1 MSESKQEKY
10 LFETVIPREVEST
23 VIEKRIEN
31 DKEIEVK
38 SKVKSI
44 KDIKVAIV
52 KPNRKLYKEAE
63 LFYSKTLAHYLRE
76 GLMPHSLVAKR
87 YANDGGPLT
96 EAEIK
101 RIEELRNEL
110 KGLEKQFF
118 DIVPDAAETGVNVQ
132 KSDILIKINKINAEI
147 SSIQNAYSD
156 IFDNTAEIKT
166 RNDTIEWWSLFL
178 IHLDEDSYARKEGE
192 VAIYKNLVGDDNFE
206 EKLIRLEA
214 LEEKNDA
221 FYTEV
226 TKRLSYL
233 VSFWYSARVP
243 LTLDDFKTIERLYL
257 DSFRDY
263 RPEVKPEL
271 LNETT

>member
-10 LFETVIPREVEST
+10 LYETVIPREVEST
-23 VIEKRIEN
+23 IVEKRTEN
-31 DKEIEVK
+31 NQEIEVK

-44 KDIKVAIV
+44 KDIKVAIL
-52 KPNRKLYKEAE
+52 KPNRKLFKEAE

-101 RIEELRNEL
+101 RIEELRGQL
-110 KGLEKQFF
+110 RDLEKQFF
-118 DIVPDAAETGVNVQ
+118 AIVPDEKETGVNAQ
-132 KSDILIKINKINAEI
+132 KSEVLIKINKINAEI

-178 IHLDEDSYARKEGE
+178 IRLDEESYNRKEGE
-192 VAIYKNLVGDDNFE
+192 AAIYKNFFGDGNYEDRLA
-206 EKLIRLEA
+206 KLET
-214 LEEKNDA
+214 LEEKEDE

-257 DSFRDY
+257 DSYRDY
-263 RPEVKPEL
+263 KPEVKEEL
-271 LNETT
+271 LAQS